1 MAAPGR
7 PGGGDLPPRRRSVE
21 ADGMTPSGAAR
32 LESSGAADDHEAAF
46 ALVTGHAD
54 ARQALQRLG
63 HVLVRVLAQ
72 RLGGPGVLDGI
83 AAALE
88 VDRADLR
95 FELRTHFDAVEV
107 DRVGGH
113 RASGGNRL
121 LPGGLQRCN
130 RPHRQGQGDG
140 NGQRSL
146 DMHWESP
153 FLLRMGLHG
162 MSARLHGHDMDL
174 HI

>member
-1 MAAPGR
+1 MAVDQGLGQAR
-7 PGGGDLPPRRRSVE
+7 
-21 ADGMTPSGAAR
+21 AGAAQ
-32 LESSGAADDHEAAF
+32 ADTVGFVEAAF
-46 ALVTGHAD
+46 VGAGRADVD

-72 RLGGPGVLDGI
+72 RIGGPGVLDGL